1 MCSEDRVKNKNEE
14 TMKYPRTLKILC
26 ILPWRFF
33 KPLDGK
39 NIMQHKS
46 FMYASQWLQIVSLEM
61 SLILYCV
68 DDLDITQEIWRA
80 TSQLS

>member
-26 ILPWRFF
+26 ILPWPFF

-46 FMYASQWLQIVSLEM
+46 FMYASNDYNNFFKKESNI
-61 SLILYCV
+61 ILCWWPWYNSGN
-68 DDLDITQEIWRA
+68 LK
-80 TSQLS
+80 SH